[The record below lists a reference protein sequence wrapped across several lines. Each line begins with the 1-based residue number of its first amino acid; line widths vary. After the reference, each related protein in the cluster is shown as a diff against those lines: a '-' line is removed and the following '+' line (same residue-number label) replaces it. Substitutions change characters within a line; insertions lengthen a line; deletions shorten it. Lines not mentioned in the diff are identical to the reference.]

1 MEKKRKHKPDP
12 VLQRLGTLRMVLCV
26 IAVVCCAGIVFS
38 AVNLAAPPKQ
48 TETKGTEAP
57 KETVNTELP
66 PESAAPQ
73 DGQEG
78 ESTESTTV
86 ETAEPPGDQEMKE
99 DGSNDNGNKKD
110 GGSSWVNSGDQG
122 GSEDP
127 ESAGKGNSPG
137 IRSTAMANEGK
148 PALTAPEATEQVPA
162 EAETEAT
169 EQVPA
174 EGETEATEQE
184 STEAETEVTEQEPAE
199 TGTEAVEQ
207 EPAVPETTQ
216 ADPSGTGSLGN
227 EISALPSADPRRSA
241 ETEETPKAPGWALPL
256 LIGSIFGLL
265 VDLGGIAICT
275 RSIGARKKE
284 LQSQRRKAEVQRAYV
299 VPEETGT
306 TQVQT
311 LQEQEVP
318 GGMTVGSL
326 QNIGGRPYQED
337 SSGVAS
343 LSDGI
348 LAVVAD
354 GMGGLANGDKVSQK
368 IVMTMMGY
376 SKSLRP
382 GQMDDVLP
390 RMVQSVAAEVNKMLG
405 PEGLYKSGSTLMTVL
420 VRQNR
425 FHWAAVGDSHIYL
438 YREGQLVQLNQE
450 HNRGQELLYQALAGE
465 LTFDEVRADPKKSG
479 LTSFVGMGELKYV
492 EKSLSSIALKAGDR
506 ILLMTDG
513 VFNAL
518 SDQEI
523 AAVLA
528 RNPDVKTAA
537 QMMERGVLAKAAPH
551 QDNFTA
557 IILGF

>member
-26 IAVVCCAGIVFS
+26 IAVACCAGIVFS
-38 AVNLAAPPKQ
+38 AVNLAAPPKH
-48 TETKGTEAP
+48 TETKETEAP
-57 KETVNTELP
+57 KEAVNTELN
-66 PESAAPQ
+66 PEPAAPQ
-73 DGQEG
+73 GGQEA
-78 ESTESTTV
+78 
-86 ETAEPPGDQEMKE
+86 ETAEPTKEPTTESPEDHKKKNGDSDDKE
-99 DGSNDNGNKKD
+99 DKRD
-110 GGSSWVNSGDQG
+110 GGKGQEQQNG
-122 GSEDP
+122 GSFWEKSEDQD
-127 ESAGKGNSPG
+127 ESGNEDK
-137 IRSTAMANEGK
+137 STATEPEGTK
-148 PALTAPEATEQVPA
+148 QGPVAA
-162 EAETEAT
+162 ESEL
-169 EQVPA
+169 
-174 EGETEATEQE
+174 
-184 STEAETEVTEQEPAE
+184 
-199 TGTEAVEQ
+199 AVS
-207 EPAVPETTQ
+207 ETTQ
-216 ADPSGTGSLGN
+216 ADSSGTDSLEN
-227 EISALPSADPRRSA
+227 EISALPSAEPRRST

-311 LQEQEVP
+311 IQEQEVP
-318 GGMTVGSL
+318 DGMTVGSL

-343 LSDGI
+343 LSDGV

-557 IILGF
+557 IILGL

>member
-38 AVNLAAPPKQ
+38 AVNLAVPPKQ
-48 TETKGTEAP
+48 TETKETEAP
-57 KETVNTELP
+57 KETVNTEPKAERTESP
-66 PESAAPQ
+66 PE
-73 DGQEG
+73 
-78 ESTESTTV
+78 
-86 ETAEPPGDQEMKE
+86 ETSEPSGDPVKE
-99 DGSNDNGNKKD
+99 DDSSNDNGNKKDDGSNDNGNKKNGD
-110 GGSSWVNSGDQG
+110 SNDNGNKKDDGSSWVSSGDQG
-122 GSEDP
+122 GSEGP
-127 ESAGKGNSPG
+127 KSAGEGNSPG

-148 PALTAPEATEQVPA
+148 STLTASEATEQVPA
-162 EAETEAT
+162 EAET
-169 EQVPA
+169 
-174 EGETEATEQE
+174 
-184 STEAETEVTEQEPAE
+184 
-199 TGTEAVEQ
+199 
-207 EPAVPETTQ
+207 TQ
-216 ADPSGTGSLGN
+216 ADSSGTDSLEN
-227 EISALPSADPRRSA
+227 EISALPSAEPRRST

-265 VDLGGIAICT
+265 VDLGGIVICT

-318 GGMTVGSL
+318 DGMTVGSL

-343 LSDGI
+343 LSDGV

-465 LTFDEVRADPKKSG
+465 LTFDEVRADSKKSG

>member
-26 IAVVCCAGIVFS
+26 IAVACCAGIVFS
-38 AVNLAAPPKQ
+38 AVNLAAPPKH
-48 TETKGTEAP
+48 TETKETEAP
-57 KETVNTELP
+57 KEAVNTELN
-66 PESAAPQ
+66 PEPAAPQ
-73 DGQEG
+73 DGTEAETTEPTKG
-78 ESTESTTV
+78 ATTESP
-86 ETAEPPGDQEMKE
+86 EDHKKKD

-110 GGSSWVNSGDQG
+110 DGSSWVSSGDQG

-127 ESAGKGNSPG
+127 KSAGEGNFPG

-148 PALTAPEATEQVPA
+148 PTVTAPAETETGSTEQVPA
-162 EAETEAT
+162 EAET
-169 EQVPA
+169 
-174 EGETEATEQE
+174 
-184 STEAETEVTEQEPAE
+184 
-199 TGTEAVEQ
+199 
-207 EPAVPETTQ
+207 TQ
-216 ADPSGTGSLGN
+216 ADSSGTGSLEN
-227 EISALPSADPRRSA
+227 EISALPSAEPRRST

-265 VDLGGIAICT
+265 VDLGGIVICT

-318 GGMTVGSL
+318 DGMTVGSL

-343 LSDGI
+343 LSDGV

-465 LTFDEVRADPKKSG
+465 LTFDEVRADSKKSG

>member
-1 MEKKRKHKPDP
+1 MERKRKHKPDP

-26 IAVVCCAGIVFS
+26 IAVACCAGIVFS
-38 AVNLAAPPKQ
+38 AVNLAVPPKQ
-48 TETKGTEAP
+48 TETKETEAP
-57 KETVNTELP
+57 KETVNTEP
-66 PESAAPQ
+66 KAEPAAPQ
-73 DGQEG
+73 NGQEA
-78 ESTESTTV
+78 ETTAPPPE
-86 ETAEPPGDQEMKE
+86 ETTEPPGDQVMK
-99 DGSNDNGNKKD
+99 DGDSDKKGD
-110 GGSSWVNSGDQG
+110 KRGGGKGQEQQNGGSSWENRGDQDESG
-122 GSEDP
+122 NAGSAVEGATSDM
-127 ESAGKGNSPG
+127 K
-137 IRSTAMANEGK
+137 STATVNEGK
-148 PALTAPEATEQVPA
+148 PTATEPEGTKQGSMAA
-162 EAETEAT
+162 E
-169 EQVPA
+169 
-174 EGETEATEQE
+174 
-184 STEAETEVTEQEPAE
+184 S
-199 TGTEAVEQ
+199 
-207 EPAVPETTQ
+207 EPAVSETTQ
-216 ADPSGTGSLGN
+216 ADSSGTDSLEK
-227 EISALPSADPRRSA
+227 EISALPSAEPRRST

-265 VDLGGIAICT
+265 VDLGGIVICT

-318 GGMTVGSL
+318 DGMTVGSL

-343 LSDGI
+343 LSDGV

-465 LTFDEVRADPKKSG
+465 LTFDEVRADSKKSG

-528 RNPDVKTAA
+528 RNPDVKAAA

>member
-1 MEKKRKHKPDP
+1 MERKRKHKPDP

-26 IAVVCCAGIVFS
+26 IAVACCAGIVFS
-38 AVNLAAPPKQ
+38 AVNLAVPPKQ
-48 TETKGTEAP
+48 TETKETEAP
-57 KETVNTELP
+57 KETVNTEP
-66 PESAAPQ
+66 KAEPAAPQ
-73 DGQEG
+73 NGPKAETM
-78 ESTESTTV
+78 EPTKEPTT
-86 ETAEPPGDQEMKE
+86 EPPEDHKKKNGDSDDKE
-99 DGSNDNGNKKD
+99 DKRD
-110 GGSSWVNSGDQG
+110 GGSSWVDSGDQGGLEDQG
-122 GSEDP
+122 GSEDF
-127 ESAGKGNSPG
+127 ESAGEENSPP
-137 IRSTAMANEGK
+137 TAS
-148 PALTAPEATEQVPA
+148 EATEQVSAEAETGSTEQVPA
-162 EAETEAT
+162 EAET
-169 EQVPA
+169 
-174 EGETEATEQE
+174 
-184 STEAETEVTEQEPAE
+184 
-199 TGTEAVEQ
+199 
-207 EPAVPETTQ
+207 TQ
-216 ADPSGTGSLGN
+216 ADSSGTGSLEN
-227 EISALPSADPRRSA
+227 EISALPSAEPRRST

-265 VDLGGIAICT
+265 VDLGGIVVCT
-275 RSIGARKKE
+275 HSIGARKKE

-318 GGMTVGSL
+318 DGMTVGSL

-343 LSDGI
+343 LSDGV

-465 LTFDEVRADPKKSG
+465 LTFDEVRADSKKSG

-557 IILGF
+557 IILGL

>member
-26 IAVVCCAGIVFS
+26 IAVACCAGIVFS
-38 AVNLAAPPKQ
+38 AVNLAVPPKQ
-48 TETKGTEAP
+48 TETKETEAP
-57 KETVNTELP
+57 KEAVNTELN
-66 PESAAPQ
+66 PEPAAPQ
-73 DGQEG
+73 DGQKAETM
-78 ESTESTTV
+78 EPTKEPTTESP
-86 ETAEPPGDQEMKE
+86 EAHKKKNGDSDDKGDKRGGGKAQEQQ
-99 DGSNDNGNKKD
+99 N
-110 GGSSWVNSGDQG
+110 GGSFWEKPEDQDESGN
-122 GSEDP
+122 ED
-127 ESAGKGNSPG
+127 K
-137 IRSTAMANEGK
+137 STATEPEG
-148 PALTAPEATEQVPA
+148 TEQVPA
-162 EAETEAT
+162 EAET
-169 EQVPA
+169 
-174 EGETEATEQE
+174 
-184 STEAETEVTEQEPAE
+184 
-199 TGTEAVEQ
+199 
-207 EPAVPETTQ
+207 TQ
-216 ADPSGTGSLGN
+216 ADSSGTGSLEN
-227 EISALPSADPRRSA
+227 EISALPSAEPRRST

-265 VDLGGIAICT
+265 VDLGGIVICT

-343 LSDGI
+343 LSDGV

-557 IILGF
+557 IILGL